1 MSDKIPHFRRRL
13 LVWVTKKWS
22 LREKTS
28 LEVIREKKGK
38 YLYAGKRR
46 TTLRT

>member
-1 MSDKIPHFRRRL
+1 LEFKL
-13 LVWVTKKWS
+13 LVWVTKQWS

-28 LEVIREKKGK
+28 LEVIREKKGNICVQE
-38 YLYAGKRR
+38 RE